1 MPASHN
7 SLISVA
13 SRFTIVASIL
23 LPLDEFINASPLNF
37 NKILLQIRLV
47 MISLVKGWVVEVI
60 LAITSTQGT
69 LFH

>member
-1 MPASHN
+1 M
-7 SLISVA
+7 
-13 SRFTIVASIL
+13 VASIL

-47 MISLVKGWVVEVI
+47 MISLVKGWMVEVI
-60 LAITSTQGT
+60 LTITSTQGT